1 VYLDLSTNKPLLHQL
16 NIIRQR
22 LFEFNKKD
30 WGQPIREMNYTEHL
44 EMIELIE
51 KGEAVRAA
59 DFMRDVHCI
68 INY

>member
-1 VYLDLSTNKPLLHQL
+1 M
-16 NIIRQR
+16 
-22 LFEFNKKD
+22 
-30 WGQPIREMNYTEHL
+30 REMNYNEHL

>member
-1 VYLDLSTNKPLLHQL
+1 
-16 NIIRQR
+16 
-22 LFEFNKKD
+22 
-30 WGQPIREMNYTEHL
+30 MNYTEHL

-51 KGEAVRAA
+51 KGEAVQAA